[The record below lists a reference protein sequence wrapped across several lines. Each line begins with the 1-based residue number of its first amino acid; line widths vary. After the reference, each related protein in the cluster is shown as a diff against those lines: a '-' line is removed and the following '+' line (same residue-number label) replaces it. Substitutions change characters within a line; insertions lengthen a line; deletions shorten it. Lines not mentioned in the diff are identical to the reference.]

1 METSQKSNI
10 ESQRWLGVEGL
21 RGLCIIAVLTY
32 HYWVKQLP
40 GGFLGVSVFFTISGF
55 VITNGLIRLSEKSSH
70 IDVYDFL
77 VRRFR
82 RLWPAATLVLAVTLL
97 YSLIAGWAS
106 RTMASDSFAA
116 FFQYY
121 NWRVITTGTVYGQS
135 LPSIFGHFWSLSIEA
150 QFYVIAPLIFLIS
163 RGRKLIQIS
172 LFVTILI
179 VAIVVATNSSSLT
192 FVYSSTIT
200 RSAEISVGCLLA
212 FVIKPIKRLTSKPI
226 LDHLASLL
234 AFLAFAT
241 LTTLTLKSSM
251 QTSAY
256 AHGGLVLI
264 SILSALLII
273 GASFGKVASA
283 VFSLQP
289 LTWLGRI
296 SYSLY
301 LVHFPIRIILIWS
314 GIWPE
319 MQTWLSVAVSII
331 VASLLFRFIERP
343 FRESRYLPNTKLILA
358 TALVLLFTITQIVV
372 HRNPPIDE
380 KSFESLQNELQ
391 TLTENGGALGHD
403 GLPRIAIY
411 GDSMAINV
419 SIGLSKVDSDFKFLG
434 GYTVVGCPIGN
445 GGVRRGFAATGDDP
459 NEVVWPVE
467 PECRTQHW
475 IDTTQSLAPIDI
487 GIILTGNWDLVGRQ
501 IDALGPDWHTI
512 LDPEYQKW
520 LYNEMEFA
528 IDGIHNAGVKRVM
541 WLTLPANVGYQPSQR
556 LIIFNQLV
564 EKIASTRDWMI
575 IVDYASYIRAHNELR
590 PDGIHVSQEQSLTFV
605 EAWLV
610 DQINE
615 VALTSTR

>member
-1 METSQKSNI
+1 MSTDLTSKSPK
-10 ESQRWLGVEGL
+10 WLGLEGL
-21 RGLCIIAVLTY
+21 RGVCVTAVLIY
-32 HYWVKQLP
+32 HYWAKHLP
-40 GGFLGVSVFFTISGF
+40 AGFLGVSVFFTISGF
-55 VITNGLIRLSEKSSH
+55 VITNGLIRQSEES
-70 IDVYDFL
+70 DRVNVFDFL
-77 VRRFR
+77 LRRFR
-82 RLWPAATLVLAVTLL
+82 RLWPAAAIVLTFTLI
-97 YSLIAGWAS
+97 YSFVAGWAS
-106 RTMASDSFAA
+106 RTMASDGFSA

-135 LPSIFGHFWSLSIEA
+135 LPSIFLHFWSLSIES
-150 QFYVIAPLIFLIS
+150 QFYVLAPLIFVVS
-163 RGRKLIQIS
+163 RQKRWLQIS
-172 LFVTILI
+172 LFVTVFL
-179 VAIVVATNSSSLT
+179 VAVISAVTSSSLT
-192 FVYSSTIT
+192 LVYSSTIT
-200 RSAEISVGCLLA
+200 RSAEITAGCLLA
-212 FVIKPIKRLTSKPI
+212 FAIKPIQRFTSKPFFNHVTSG
-226 LDHLASLL
+226 LSLL
-234 AFLAFAT
+234 ALGI
-241 LTTLTLKSSM
+241 LTALTLNSDM
-251 QTSAY
+251 QTDAY
-256 AHGGLVLI
+256 AHGGLVLV
-264 SILSALLII
+264 SLLSALLII

-283 VFSLQP
+283 VFSFQP

-301 LVHFPIRIILIWS
+301 LVHFPIRILLIWS

-319 MQTWLSVAVSII
+319 IQTWLSVAVSII

-343 FRESRYLPNTKLILA
+343 FRESRYSPNTKLVSA

-372 HRNPPIDE
+372 RHNPPIDE

-391 TLTENGGALGHD
+391 TLTENGGVLGHD
-403 GLPRIAIY
+403 ELPRIAIY

-459 NEVVWPVE
+459 TEVVWPVE

-475 IDTTQSLAPIDI
+475 LDTTQSLAPIDI

-528 IDGIHNAGVKRVM
+528 VDGIHNAGVKQVM
-541 WLTLPANVGYQPSQR
+541 WLTLPANVGYEPSQR
-556 LIIFNQLV
+556 LLIFNELA
-564 EKIASTRDWMI
+564 ERLAATRDWMT
-575 IVDYASYIRAHNELR
+575 IVDYATYIRTHNEWR
-590 PDGIHVSQEQSLTFV
+590 PDGIHVSQEMSLLFV
-605 EAWLV
+605 ETWLV

-615 VALTSTR
+615 VALTSAR

>member
-1 METSQKSNI
+1 MIQVSN
-10 ESQRWLGVEGL
+10 SDNQRWLGVEGL
-21 RGLCIIAVLTY
+21 RGLCIVAVLTY
-32 HYWVKQLP
+32 HYWVKQVP
-40 GGFLGVSVFFTISGF
+40 AGFLGVSVFFTISGF
-55 VITNGLIRLSEKSSH
+55 VITNALIQLSEKSSRV
-70 IDVYDFL
+70 DVYGFL

-82 RLWPAATLVLAVTLL
+82 RLWPAATLVLALTLL

-106 RTMASDSFAA
+106 RAMASDSFAA

-150 QFYVIAPLIFLIS
+150 QFYVLAPLIFLIS
-163 RGRKLIQIS
+163 RGRKMIQIS
-172 LFVTILI
+172 LFALNIV
-179 VAIVVATNSSSLT
+179 VAIVVATTSTSLT

-212 FVIKPIKRLTSKPI
+212 FAIKPIKRLTSKLV

-234 AFLAFAT
+234 AFLAFAV
-241 LTTLTLKSSM
+241 LTMLTLRSGI

-264 SILSALLII
+264 SVLSALLII

-283 VFSLQP
+283 VFSSRP

-319 MQTWLSVAVSII
+319 IQPWLSVAVSII

-358 TALVLLFTITQIVV
+358 TALVLLFAITQILV
-372 HRNPPIDE
+372 RMNPPIDG
-380 KSFESLQNELQ
+380 KSFESLQNELR
-391 TLTENGGALGHD
+391 TLTEDSEVLSD
-403 GLPRIAIY
+403 GEIPRVGIY
-411 GDSMAINV
+411 GDSMAVGI
-419 SIGLSKVDSDFKFLG
+419 SIGLSQVKSDFQFVG
-434 GYTVVGCPIGN
+434 GYAELGCPIGH
-445 GGVRRGFAATGDDP
+445 GGLRRGFAATGDD
-459 NEVVWPVE
+459 ETEIAWPVE
-467 PECRTQHW
+467 AVC
-475 IDTTQSLAPIDI
+475 DTENWAATTSDLRPIDV
-487 GIILTGNWDLVGRQ
+487 GIVLTGNWDLVGRQ
-501 IDALGPDWHTI
+501 VEALGPDWHTI
-512 LDPEYQKW
+512 EEPKYQSW
-520 LYNEMEFA
+520 LLGEMERA
-528 IDGIHNAGVKRVM
+528 VDGIHNAGVKQVM

-556 LIIFNQLV
+556 LDIFNELV
-564 EKIASTRDWMI
+564 ARVASTRDWI
-575 IVDYASYIRAHNELR
+575 TIVDYASYIRAHNEWR
-590 PDGIHVSQEQSLTFV
+590 PDGIHVSETTSLPFV

-610 DQINE
+610 DQINDIE
-615 VALTSTR
+615 LASAQ